1 MPTNDN
7 MKKGTDRDVRPTRG
21 QESNENWD
29 DRNDDQSDAGTTAG
43 NRSDA
48 RAIDDETNTSG
59 AGSSQRTKDDNVGP
73 LQSDMEQLP
82 SEKRKDRGGNMTGPG
97 LG

>member
-7 MKKGTDRDVRPTRG
+7 KKGTDRDVRPTRG

-29 DRNDDQSDAGTTAG
+29 DRNDDQSNAGTTAG

-48 RAIDDETNTSG
+48 RTIDDETNTSG
-59 AGSSQRTKDDNVGP
+59 AGSSQRTKDENVGP

-82 SEKRKDRGGNMTGPG
+82 SEKRRDRGGNMTGPG